1 MLKRLLSPIL
11 KPFAALVADEINQVH
26 SDEISKRLDSMTAEL
41 RQIASHLALS
51 AIYDGRPELTFK
63 ELLGDVDFPELWKD
77 HLFRLKH
84 QKLIDTVTDEVV
96 NIVWHAKELSVD
108 KGLAILVR
116 NYESA
121 IGKRAYCLSR
131 IILYWVGQQ
140 FYCPNFDVR
149 KYIDYFHDEALAW
162 SGFQFTWAEIIA
174 FLAENSEEEAA
185 LKLLWE
191 HRKKHDLQTID
202 EYLPAAHFAHKQ
214 GLSNDLIKQSHDLY
228 SMFLSASNTE
238 ALANLF
244 SGNTSLAVV
253 GNGPY
258 ELGSGNGTAIDA
270 HDLVLRFNWRPSQG
284 DYTADYGGKTDIW
297 ATHDF
302 FLAGEQVK
310 HNPPPGFNRTSHIIA
325 IHSPWEFRYSSHFVQ
340 ELLSWADLGKQIL
353 CFSKKDRLW
362 FCQNYPQVKVP
373 TSGLLMLIAIKRHR
387 PHLTQDHIYGFSFK
401 TDISDRRRIPHYY
414 SDEVLRKEVGEERWR
429 SHDMHVERNMLRD
442 LFMGQE

>member
-140 FYCPNFDVR
+140 FYCPN
-149 KYIDYFHDEALAW
+149 
-162 SGFQFTWAEIIA
+162 
-174 FLAENSEEEAA
+174 
-185 LKLLWE
+185 
-191 HRKKHDLQTID
+191 
-202 EYLPAAHFAHKQ
+202 
-214 GLSNDLIKQSHDLY
+214 
-228 SMFLSASNTE
+228 SA
-238 ALANLF
+238 
-244 SGNTSLAVV
+244 
-253 GNGPY
+253 
-258 ELGSGNGTAIDA
+258 
-270 HDLVLRFNWRPSQG
+270 
-284 DYTADYGGKTDIW
+284 
-297 ATHDF
+297 
-302 FLAGEQVK
+302 
-310 HNPPPGFNRTSHIIA
+310 
-325 IHSPWEFRYSSHFVQ
+325 EFRSCRCLT
-340 ELLSWADLGKQIL
+340 EWRATPNKLPMKCGK
-353 CFSKKDRLW
+353 S
-362 FCQNYPQVKVP
+362 YAV
-373 TSGLLMLIAIKRHR
+373 
-387 PHLTQDHIYGFSFK
+387 SFLQK
-401 TDISDRRRIPHYY
+401 AP
-414 SDEVLRKEVGEERWR
+414 
-429 SHDMHVERNMLRD
+429 
-442 LFMGQE
+442 